1 MKMEEA
7 KDILSQIDMPK
18 PQQNDMCCRV
28 LLALADLKEDT
39 KWEKAKD
46 SFKRTHDIIEFLK
59 QSYDFH
65 YAENSRETV
74 RKAALKPFRDAAIVE
89 TNGKPTNSPNYA
101 YRLTTE
107 FLELIRSYKTD
118 EWEQELAIF
127 KEGHE
132 TLVELFRQRKKVKR
146 VELLINGQPISL
158 SLGKHNRLQKA
169 IVEDFGAI
177 FAPGAEVLYLGDTQ
191 DKFLYRNDE
200 LMNELSINV
209 LDNMKLPDVILYM
222 KDKNWIFF
230 VEAVSSVGPMS
241 PSRVHEIKEACQEC
255 KAEFIFVTAFKNLSI
270 YKKFADQLAWETE
283 VWIAE
288 MPEHMIHLNGDK
300 FLGPRKED

>member
-7 KDILSQIDMPK
+7 KDILNQIDLPK

-28 LLALADLKEDT
+28 LLALADLDEDT

-46 SFKRTHDIIEFLK
+46 SFKRIHDIIEFLK
-59 QSYDFH
+59 NSYDFH

-89 TNGKPTNSPNYA
+89 TNGKSTNSPHYA

-107 FLELIRSYKTD
+107 FLELIKSYNTD
-118 EWEQELAIF
+118 EWEQELAVF

-132 TLVELFRQRKKVKR
+132 TLVELFKQRKKVKR
-146 VELLINGQPISL
+146 VELLINGQPLSL

-169 IVEDFGAI
+169 IIVDFGAI
-177 FAPGAEVLYLGDTQ
+177 FAPGAEVLYLGDIQ
-191 DKFLYRNDE
+191 DKFLYKNDG
-200 LMNELSINV
+200 LMDDLNINV

-222 KDKNWIFF
+222 KDKNWVFF
-230 VEAVSSVGPMS
+230 VEAVQVSGQCLLQVFMKLKWLAKRVKESSSSFQLSKVYLYT
-241 PSRVHEIKEACQEC
+241 R
-255 KAEFIFVTAFKNLSI
+255 NLQI
-270 YKKFADQLAWETE
+270 
-283 VWIAE
+283 
-288 MPEHMIHLNGDK
+288 N
-300 FLGPRKED
+300 